1 MIKKMAKSLLYV
13 GCFTLLANLVIS
25 CEEDFTDIGTTIVSN
40 NEFSTGDTVLE
51 VIVTAKN
58 IETVRADGLAI
69 GGSLGQY
76 LLGVYNNA
84 NYKKIEASIISQLQI
99 PTNLRLV
106 DNEYLSDTTVVTT
119 IDTVFL
125 KLPYQATL
133 NGTDAIGPDFQLD
146 SIIGDQSQSFT
157 LNVFRLQTYLHSLNP
172 TNPAVGNEF
181 YSDQSYEI
189 DSEKL
194 NHFEDFEFFP
204 NRRDTA
210 QYVLR
215 RLNSGDI
222 YGTDTIQYTN
232 SNPYINIP
240 LKKSRIKELFLDQ
253 YESDDFTSQDAFN
266 NYFRGLKIQARG
278 NAGSMVSLS
287 FTNTTFQP
295 MVDIYYTN
303 TVYRNSGTVI
313 IDTIK
318 KTDSFLLSG
327 IRNSEYKMSPGPTPP
342 SGKIPIQGT
351 AGSMAQVEILS
362 SDQLD
367 NLRSQDWLVNDATLT
382 LYVDKATV
390 GSDTINTPFR
400 LFAFKDGLTVQSQL
414 IDAVTEGVG
423 AMDGF
428 LNKDSDGN
436 PDNYTFKIT
445 DYISELISGNLQDL
459 QPLGVKVFSPT
470 DVPVPTNPS
479 DTIVRN
485 YSWNPKTVML
495 LNNDPTHGDRRPTLT
510 ISYSIKTLEED

>member
-1 MIKKMAKSLLYV
+1 M
-13 GCFTLLANLVIS
+13 
-25 CEEDFTDIGTTIVSN
+25 
-40 NEFSTGDTVLE
+40 
-51 VIVTAKN
+51 
-58 IETVRADGLAI
+58 
-69 GGSLGQY
+69 
-76 LLGVYNNA
+76 
-84 NYKKIEASIISQLQI
+84 
-99 PTNLRLV
+99 

-172 TNPAVGNEF
+172 TNPSVGNEF
-181 YSDQSYEI
+181 YSNQSYEI

-222 YGTDTIQYTN
+222 YGTDTIRYTN

-278 NAGSMVSLS
+278 NVGSMVSLS

-318 KTDSFLLSG
+318 KQIAFYFLELETVNIKCPRDQHSF
-327 IRNSEYKMSPGPTPP
+327 R
-342 SGKIPIQGT
+342 
-351 AGSMAQVEILS
+351 
-362 SDQLD
+362 
-367 NLRSQDWLVNDATLT
+367 
-382 LYVDKATV
+382 
-390 GSDTINTPFR
+390 
-400 LFAFKDGLTVQSQL
+400 
-414 IDAVTEGVG
+414 
-423 AMDGF
+423 
-428 LNKDSDGN
+428 
-436 PDNYTFKIT
+436 
-445 DYISELISGNLQDL
+445 
-459 QPLGVKVFSPT
+459 
-470 DVPVPTNPS
+470 
-479 DTIVRN
+479 
-485 YSWNPKTVML
+485 
-495 LNNDPTHGDRRPTLT
+495 
-510 ISYSIKTLEED
+510 

>member
-172 TNPAVGNEF
+172 TNPSVGNEF
-181 YSDQSYEI
+181 
-189 DSEKL
+189 
-194 NHFEDFEFFP
+194 
-204 NRRDTA
+204 
-210 QYVLR
+210 
-215 RLNSGDI
+215 
-222 YGTDTIQYTN
+222 
-232 SNPYINIP
+232 
-240 LKKSRIKELFLDQ
+240 
-253 YESDDFTSQDAFN
+253 
-266 NYFRGLKIQARG
+266 
-278 NAGSMVSLS
+278 
-287 FTNTTFQP
+287 
-295 MVDIYYTN
+295 
-303 TVYRNSGTVI
+303 
-313 IDTIK
+313 
-318 KTDSFLLSG
+318 
-327 IRNSEYKMSPGPTPP
+327 
-342 SGKIPIQGT
+342 
-351 AGSMAQVEILS
+351 
-362 SDQLD
+362 
-367 NLRSQDWLVNDATLT
+367 
-382 LYVDKATV
+382 
-390 GSDTINTPFR
+390 
-400 LFAFKDGLTVQSQL
+400 
-414 IDAVTEGVG
+414 
-423 AMDGF
+423 
-428 LNKDSDGN
+428 
-436 PDNYTFKIT
+436 
-445 DYISELISGNLQDL
+445 
-459 QPLGVKVFSPT
+459 
-470 DVPVPTNPS
+470 
-479 DTIVRN
+479 
-485 YSWNPKTVML
+485 
-495 LNNDPTHGDRRPTLT
+495 
-510 ISYSIKTLEED
+510 